1 MSTPTAQATVIE
13 TANHGEDDAR
23 VVRLEMW
30 LTIPPAGAMAAR
42 LPLID
47 PEALAAWEA
56 GRLALADAACGA
68 LEDYEADGGSL

>member
-1 MSTPTAQATVIE
+1 MSTPTAQAAVIE

-30 LTIPPAGAMAAR
+30 LTIPPAGAMASRAA
-42 LPLID
+42 PVD

-68 LEDYEADGGSL
+68 LEDYEAGGGSL